1 MSKYSDW
8 QYSRIEAMKKL
19 MYLVV
24 IIALPLIVFFQY
36 DHYVRHHPPADSG
49 YPISGAI
56 DADYHDPGIVL
67 KYYETVE
74 ATSTFARY
82 LWRKHKID
90 VRKTSPAD
98 GATADKVGL
107 YHQYLATARH
117 LEQQLIR
124 SANWKQQGL
133 SNDDIQYMEVHQVD
147 AETMTIRKMLGE
159 KDRLQFGD
167 QSQAVLEV
175 QKRLEKKG
183 FSLRIDGIF
192 DQETLQT
199 VQAFQEANKLFPSG
213 VLDDL
218 SLRTL
223 LQP

>member
-1 MSKYSDW
+1 
-8 QYSRIEAMKKL
+8 

-49 YPISGAI
+49 YPISEAI
-56 DADYHDPGIVL
+56 DAEYHDPGIVL
-67 KYYETVE
+67 KYYETAE
-74 ATSTFARY
+74 ATSSYARF

-98 GATADKVGL
+98 GATADKTGR

-124 SANWKQQGL
+124 SANWKEQGL
-133 SNDDIQYMEVHQVD
+133 SNDEIQYMESHQVD
-147 AETMTIRKMLGE
+147 ATTMTIRKMLRE
-159 KDRLQFGD
+159 KTLLQFGD
-167 QSQAVLEV
+167 QSQAVMEV
-175 QKRLEKKG
+175 QKRLEGKG
-183 FSLRIDGIF
+183 FPLRVDGIF
-192 DQETLQT
+192 DQETQQT

-213 VLDDL
+213 VADDIT
-218 SLRTL
+218 LRAL
-223 LQP
+223 FQP